1 MPVSGQHRCTPL
13 SGVVGARLK
22 RPLPAARCTTLP
34 PSTATTTAFFSLD
47 ANQAALRQARHAAGV
62 APLLRGQAA
71 GAMPQL
77 GADPGGRRARD
88 ADFGAPQQIVGLWPQ
103 ARVLAWV
110 ADAVARWPGGPVAR
124 WPAMPVTP
132 IALPAE
138 PAPGAALL
146 APGGMPDSPVP
157 TSTACR

>member
-1 MPVSGQHRCTPL
+1 M
-13 SGVVGARLK
+13 
-22 RPLPAARCTTLP
+22 
-34 PSTATTTAFFSLD
+34 
-47 ANQAALRQARHAAGV
+47 RQALHAAGV
-62 APLLRGQAA
+62 APLLRGRAA

-77 GADPGGRRARD
+77 GADPGGRRASD

-110 ADAVARWPGGPVAR
+110 ADAVARWR
-124 WPAMPVTP
+124 AMPITL

-146 APGGMPDSPVP
+146 AAWLDAGLTG
-157 TSTACR
+157 ACEHRLQVIMA